1 MIIEFMRHNSRN
13 EIKLSVVYDTTE
25 KKNAA
30 VVKAAIDKALVE
42 NKIDFLETS
51 FEETAYNWYV
61 EVILDLDYW
70 HEFFVDALVGE
81 IEPWDYTLG
90 FKASIECMQVYTLDM

>member
-1 MIIEFMRHNSRN
+1 MIVEFMRHNSRD
-13 EIKLSVVYDTTE
+13 EVKLSVVYDTTE

-42 NKIDFLETS
+42 SKVDFLETS
-51 FEETAYNWYV
+51 FEETAYNWYI

-70 HEFFVDALVGE
+70 YDFFVDALVGE
-81 IEPWDYTLG
+81 IYDLN
-90 FKASIECMQVYTLDM
+90 FKTSIECMQVYTLDM